1 MLRRQF
7 SFGLVVALLLGTTAA
22 SASELTGTYLE
33 SRTCQVYTGPCFANG
48 ESGLAGK
55 EAVMAWNIEQGVVDG
70 VDVSGLSVVVVV
82 TASDTLGFRGLEN
95 AARMRSLLIVD
106 EQASPEQRE
115 ALQQFVKDHA
125 GKAGQS
131 IVKTAVQPIAMSLD
145 VTELRGRL
153 TAGERIKITT
163 RRAQAG
169 DCICGNETAYY
180 PPLASLQ
187 NFAPGVAVDFDASG
201 LNRAWSA
208 PESRSAYVGLFA
220 Y

>member
-82 TASDTLGFRGLEN
+82 TASDTLGFRGLED

-131 IVKTAVQPIAMSLD
+131 IVKTAVQPITMSLD

-153 TAGERIKITT
+153 TAGEKIKITT
-163 RRAQAG
+163 RRARPG